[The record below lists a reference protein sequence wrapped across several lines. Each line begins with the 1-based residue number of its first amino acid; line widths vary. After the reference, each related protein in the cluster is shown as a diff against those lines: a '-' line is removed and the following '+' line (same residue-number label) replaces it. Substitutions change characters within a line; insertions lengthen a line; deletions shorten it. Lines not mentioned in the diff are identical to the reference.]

1 MNICICCHDHLLRHI
16 NHHRVYWFC
25 PSCHQEMPN
34 IEELNFDGLNLTS
47 KLKIAKLKLKKSE
60 LISNIQSIKHLIN

>member
-1 MNICICCHDHLLRHI
+1 
-16 NHHRVYWFC
+16 
-25 PSCHQEMPN
+25 MPN